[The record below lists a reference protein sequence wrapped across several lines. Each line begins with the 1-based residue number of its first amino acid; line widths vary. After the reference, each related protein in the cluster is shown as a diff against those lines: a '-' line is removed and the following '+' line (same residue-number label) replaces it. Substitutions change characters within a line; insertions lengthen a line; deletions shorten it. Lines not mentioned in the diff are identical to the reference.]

1 MTENVI
7 TIDGTLDSSHLETI
21 KKADEN
27 EPGIIVMKDVT
38 AGDFNILLALS
49 QYLLSNF
56 IPFGMILLGKVEI
69 PGIIILLSHNFAV
82 RFATKEVKMSF
93 DAVSYKNSYVATWDS
108 KKFDNYFNKLL
119 DERSSLN
126 PIERKAVSNNS
137 LVLNYNQ
144 GYVAGLL
151 DRQLCLSGFDS
162 NDELSDDFIKERIN
176 DVALY
181 KERFMRKS
189 ANL

>member
-7 TIDGTLDSSHLETI
+7 TIDGTLEISHLETI

-38 AGDFNILLALS
+38 AGDYTVLLALS

-82 RFATKEVKMSF
+82 RFAPKDVKISF
-93 DAVSYKNSYVATWDS
+93 DAVTYKNGYVATWDS

-126 PIERKAVSNNS
+126 PVERKAVSNNS

-144 GYVAGLL
+144 GYVAGLI
-151 DRQLCLSGFDS
+151 DRQLCLSDFDS
-162 NDELSDDFIKERIN
+162 NDELNDDFITERIN
-176 DVALY
+176 DVVLY

>member
-1 MTENVI
+1 MKKNLILIE
-7 TIDGTLDSSHLETI
+7 GTLNSSHLETI

-38 AGDFNILLALS
+38 AGDFNVLLALS

-82 RFATKEVKMSF
+82 RFAPKEVKISF

-126 PIERKAVSNNS
+126 PVERKAVSNNS
-137 LVLNYNQ
+137 LVLNYNL
-144 GYVAGLL
+144 GYVSGLL
-151 DRQLCLSGFDS
+151 DRQLCLS
-162 NDELSDDFIKERIN
+162 NTDENAILSDGFVEERIN